1 MKRFDDH
8 FADNVRE
15 VFDHYHEEVDS
26 EAFAAMQQQLQQ
38 RKRRRVIVLF
48 PGRVW
53 AGIAASVMLVATGWL
68 VWQNM
73 PLAEQR
79 IEPQVVQA
87 EPVAPVPE
95 KQKAGQGVLAE
106 KELPAPVQQPEKKLV
121 AVANGPAARENSVQI
136 DPVQEHPVGQLAEK
150 GEDKNW
156 QGTEIPSA
164 LPQDSPAEVVLPVL
178 RSQGSSPAAA
188 FMAAKE
194 DPMEGYESGEKSGHS
209 WSVAAGS
216 MLAFARQGI
225 SDGLGM
231 AAGVVSEW
239 KVAPGVTLTAGGL
252 LTYHQFE
259 LVSLRSRGDF
269 YDYAPGPELSGDMM
283 VPRSSSYELLALD
296 IPLNA
301 QFDVAEN
308 DKRRFYLSA
317 GLSSILFLQ
326 EHFRDNQTLFSSNLV
341 QDPATGEMVNRVTSQ
356 VVLIDEK
363 TGAFSRFDAARLFNV
378 SFGYV
383 IKGTR
388 GSTIIEPF
396 LKVPLSSITSRELNL
411 GMGGITLRYN
421 FQKK

>member
-15 VFDHYHEEVDS
+15 VFDHYHEEVDP

-38 RKRRRVIVLF
+38 RKRRGVIVLF

-53 AGIAASVMLVATGWL
+53 AGIAASILLVATGWL

-73 PLAEQR
+73 PLAEQMA
-79 IEPQVVQA
+79 EPQVVQA
-87 EPVAPVPE
+87 EPVSPGPE
-95 KQKAGQGVLAE
+95 TQKAGQGALAE
-106 KELPAPVQQPEKKLV
+106 EEIPIRVQQPERKLV
-121 AVANGPAARENSVQI
+121 AATKRPADREKA
-136 DPVQEHPVGQLAEK
+136 VQETPRQETPYGNRAVEVA
-150 GEDKNW
+150 DKSE
-156 QGTEIPSA
+156 QETVMPSTIQEET
-164 LPQDSPAEVVLPVL
+164 LPEVVLPVL
-178 RSQGSSPAAA
+178 RSQGSPPAAA

-194 DPMEGYESGEKSGHS
+194 DPMEGYESGEKNGHS

-283 VPRSSSYELLALD
+283 VPRTSSYELLALD

-308 DKRRFYLSA
+308 DKRRFYLAA

-356 VVLIDEK
+356 VVLLDEK

-396 LKVPLSSITSRELNL
+396 LKVPLGSITSRELNL

-421 FQKK
+421 FQSK